1 MTRMGDASDDVT
13 PTQHAPTE
21 LAPSAQPAEAWSLDD
36 YKEPPRW
43 WTAGR
48 ITSVRHIRLHGARH
62 SCGTLMHLENVPI
75 AVISVL
81 LGHASKAFTM
91 ATYVHSQPDVLAA
104 AAQSFARVV
113 DRRS

>member
-1 MTRMGDASDDVT
+1 MNDRIVNFLR
-13 PTQHAPTE
+13 PTMRGTLGGTHIV
-21 LAPSAQPAEAWSLDD
+21 
-36 YKEPPRW
+36 RW